1 MNKIN
6 YILFL
11 IIYIIFFIFNY
22 YFPLVSDDFSHY
34 SSANNKNRRIFD
46 VYFGWNGRIGE
57 ILSNE
62 IIAKLFPTI
71 YWIILNSFICTIFF
85 FLIFYLSLYKLPK
98 DLNDCILMFFLV
110 GLNIK
115 YTSFFANFLW
125 RAGCMNYLWGFNICF
140 VFLIPYVKYWNEILI
155 NDKKDL
161 KNNKNIIL
169 IILFGLYAIPSGMF
183 SEYGGICVS
192 LLFLLLT
199 IIIKF
204 YKKIKIPFWY
214 IYGIICFEVGYYFLM
229 FSSGLKNRKK
239 YMKTIKN
246 YITIKEFLNLSLIE
260 KFYLINEKI
269 LSRGCSNF
277 LGFYLFLFS
286 IFYLNEKKNK
296 IIKSIYI
303 KSIYIILLSFAIFIV
318 INLKKKYNLK
328 KYNSIVYIIIIY
340 LSIDISFQNY
350 NNLIYLFGILFY
362 IISILLSFQIRFYAK
377 RSGFISFNILNYLS
391 LNILN
396 KLINKSKIFHIIS
409 IYILISS
416 LKFIIPNIFHIY
428 NDSNE
433 IDKIIFNNKKNGTY
447 NIIIPRKLINNY
459 NGLLDWATLTEDSK
473 KFPNYSYNNYYNIK
487 SIKVS

>member
-1 MNKIN
+1 
-6 YILFL
+6 
-11 IIYIIFFIFNY
+11 
-22 YFPLVSDDFSHY
+22 
-34 SSANNKNRRIFD
+34 
-46 VYFGWNGRIGE
+46 
-57 ILSNE
+57 
-62 IIAKLFPTI
+62 
-71 YWIILNSFICTIFF
+71 
-85 FLIFYLSLYKLPK
+85 
-98 DLNDCILMFFLV
+98 
-110 GLNIK
+110 
-115 YTSFFANFLW
+115 
-125 RAGCMNYLWGFNICF
+125 
-140 VFLIPYVKYWNEILI
+140 
-155 NDKKDL
+155 
-161 KNNKNIIL
+161 
-169 IILFGLYAIPSGMF
+169 
-183 SEYGGICVS
+183 
-192 LLFLLLT
+192 
-199 IIIKF
+199 
-204 YKKIKIPFWY
+204 
-214 IYGIICFEVGYYFLM
+214 M

-239 YMKTIKN
+239 YMKTIKD